1 MLKIM
6 TKNYFFL
13 LLVIIG
19 LASCARPIAD
29 FTIQGED
36 RTAPTALQFENNSKN
51 AEAYEWDFGDGNTST
66 DSTPSH
72 RFGSS
77 GNYLVILKAKKG
89 KKTRKTQKRVKI
101 DAPENC
107 LIEIETDYG
116 IMIAELSD
124 ETPLHRD
131 NFSKL
136 AEEGFYNGLIFHRV
150 IQSFMVQGG
159 DPKSKNAPPGTSLGG
174 GGPGYQVTAEIT
186 TALTHVKGALAAART
201 PDQVNPEKKS
211 SGSQFYLVH
220 GKPISE
226 GELDRIEGQ
235 KDIRYTPE
243 QRKAYLEN
251 GGYPSLDQNYTVFGQ
266 IISGLDVIDKIAV
279 VKRDS
284 RNRPETDIKMKV
296 RLIR

>member
-1 MLKIM
+1 M

-13 LLVIIG
+13 LLTIIG
-19 LASCARPIAD
+19 LASCARPIAN
-29 FTIQGED
+29 FTIQGAD
-36 RTAPTALQFENNSKN
+36 RTAPAEIQFENDSKN
-51 AEAYEWDFGDGNTST
+51 AETYEWDFGDGKTST

-77 GNYLVILKAKKG
+77 GNYLVVLKAKKG
-89 KKTRKTQKRVKI
+89 KKTRKVEKRVKI

-107 LIEIETDYG
+107 LIEIETEFG

-136 AEEGFYNGLIFHRV
+136 AEESYYDGLLFHRV
-150 IQSFMVQGG
+150 MQNFMIQGG
-159 DPKSKNAPPGTSLGG
+159 DPKSKNAPPGTSLGN
-174 GGPGYQVTAEIT
+174 GGPGYEIPAEFRPT
-186 TALTHVKGALAAART
+186 LTHVKGALAAART

-211 SGSQFYLVH
+211 SGSQFYIIH
-220 GKPISE
+220 GKSLSDS
-226 GELDRIEGQ
+226 ELDRIEGQ

-251 GGYPSLDQNYTVFGQ
+251 GGYPLLDQNYTVFGQ
-266 IISGLDVIDKIAV
+266 VISGLEVIDKIAEA
-279 VKRDS
+279 KRDG
-284 RNRPETDIKMKV
+284 RNRPESDIKMKV

>member
-1 MLKIM
+1 MSR
-6 TKNYFFL
+6 NYFLL

-29 FTIQGED
+29 FTIQGGD
-36 RTAPTALQFENNSKN
+36 RTAPTAIQFENNSKN
-51 AEAYEWDFGDGNTST
+51 AETYEWDFGDGRTST

-77 GNYLVILKAKKG
+77 GNYLVVLKATKG
-89 KKTRKTQKRVKI
+89 NKTRKKEKRVKI
-101 DAPENC
+101 DAPEKC
-107 LIEIETDYG
+107 LVEIETDYG

-159 DPKSKNAPPGTSLGG
+159 DPKSKNAPPGTPLGG
-174 GGPGYQVTAEIT
+174 GGPGYQIDAGIT
-186 TALTHVKGALAAART
+186 PSLTHVKGALAAARM
-201 PDQVNPEKKS
+201 PDHINPEKKS
-211 SGSQFYLVH
+211 SGSQFYVVH
-220 GKPISE
+220 GKTISE
-226 GELDRIEGQ
+226 GELDKMEGRN
-235 KDIRYTPE
+235 DIRYTPE

-266 IISGLDVIDKIAV
+266 IISGLEVIDKIAE
-279 VKRDS
+279 VKRDN
-284 RNRPETDIKMKV
+284 RNRPEVDIKMKV
-296 RLIR
+296 RLIK

>member
-1 MLKIM
+1 M

-13 LLVIIG
+13 LLLIIG

-36 RTAPTALQFENNSKN
+36 RTAPTALQFENKSQN
-51 AEAYEWDFGDGNTST
+51 AETYEWDFGDGNISR
-66 DSTPSH
+66 DAEPSH
-72 RFGSS
+72 RFGAS
-77 GNYLVILKAKKG
+77 GNYLVVLKAKKG
-89 KKTRKTQKRVKI
+89 NKTRKTEKRVKI
-101 DAPENC
+101 DAPETC
-107 LIEIETDYG
+107 LVEIETDFG

-136 AEEGFYNGLIFHRV
+136 AEEGFYDGLLFHRV
-150 IQSFMVQGG
+150 IQNFMIQGG

-174 GGPGYQVTAEIT
+174 GGPGYEIPAEFN
-186 TALTHVKGALAAART
+186 TALVHVKGALAAART

-211 SGSQFYLVH
+211 SGSQFYIIH
-220 GKPISE
+220 GKPLSD

-243 QRKAYLEN
+243 QRKAYLEQN
-251 GGYPSLDQNYTVFGQ
+251 GYPALDQNYTVFGQ
-266 IISGLDVIDKIAV
+266 IISGLDIVDKIAE
-279 VKRDS
+279 VKRDR
-284 RNRPETDIKMKV
+284 RNRPDKDIKMKV
-296 RLIR
+296 RLIK